1 MLNTDTMPKGISG
14 RNRRLLTLLHRS
26 FAAPFSVQEAAAAL
40 RFAVPRTQRF
50 LAYLAERGWLVRV
63 HRGLY
68 APVPLDAEAPSEW
81 KEDPWVVAAK
91 LFGPSYYIGGW
102 TACEHWDLT
111 EQIFRETVVFTTR
124 RVRSKEVVIHGY
136 PFRIRRTPPK
146 NMFGTR
152 PVWRDQ
158 VRMALS
164 DPSRTVVDVL
174 NNPSLGGG
182 IRHVA
187 AVVAEYFI
195 SDHRD
200 DALLEDYLRRVDN
213 HAVHKRLGYC
223 LETLEVEAPGLLRAC
238 EEGVSSGVS
247 LLDPSLPNR
256 GPVRRCWNLRVNG
269 TVPADGLSI

>member
-40 RFAVPRTQRF
+40 CFAVPRTQRF

-124 RVRSKEVVIHGY
+124 RVRSKEVARPSNSWLSLQDPAHSAEKYVWDQAGLARPSQSGSFR
-136 PFRIRRTPPK
+136 PF
-146 NMFGTR
+146 
-152 PVWRDQ
+152 
-158 VRMALS
+158 AH
-164 DPSRTVVDVL
+164 VVDVRTSWC
-174 NNPSLGGG
+174 P
-182 IRHVA
+182 RQ
-187 AVVAEYFI
+187 
-195 SDHRD
+195 
-200 DALLEDYLRRVDN
+200 
-213 HAVHKRLGYC
+213 
-223 LETLEVEAPGLLRAC
+223 P
-238 EEGVSSGVS
+238 
-247 LLDPSLPNR
+247 
-256 GPVRRCWNLRVNG
+256 
-269 TVPADGLSI
+269 